1 MGDNKAVKSPLRA
14 RQPEAP
20 AKSKVSAVR
29 RNLKDGMAAYL
40 WRLYLGWTALSSGSS
55 VFLVTAIMRSDFASA
70 LNADIGIILWFHF
83 PKVCVRMVAVL
94 HSVLIVLQTYQP
106 P

>member
-1 MGDNKAVKSPLRA
+1 MPFIIDKVLDVLPGVSQNTDAPVCEKSPENQGSPGLCCVPGMGDNKAVKSPLRA

-40 WRLYLGWTALSSGSS
+40 
-55 VFLVTAIMRSDFASA
+55 
-70 LNADIGIILWFHF
+70 
-83 PKVCVRMVAVL
+83 
-94 HSVLIVLQTYQP
+94 
-106 P
+106 